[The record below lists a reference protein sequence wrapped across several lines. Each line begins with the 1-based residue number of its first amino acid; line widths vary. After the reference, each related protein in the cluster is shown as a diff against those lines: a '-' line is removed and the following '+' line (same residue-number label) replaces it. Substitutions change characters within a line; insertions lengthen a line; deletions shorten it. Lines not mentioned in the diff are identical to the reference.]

1 MQNFRFALW
10 VVCGSFV
17 MAKGEGGCLM
27 SVSSHQRNVKYKK
40 CRNSRYRSLHWEDRL
55 DCGCFRMIAY
65 FWRCKSTN
73 QSLKINNRKRPIKG
87 IGLNNPLQDC
97 ISTLNKLIMTV
108 WLIVETYAF
117 TWSFVQISSSVWLIF
132 ISTVQETDR
141 GARRKV

>member
-1 MQNFRFALW
+1 
-10 VVCGSFV
+10 
-17 MAKGEGGCLM
+17 
-27 SVSSHQRNVKYKK
+27 
-40 CRNSRYRSLHWEDRL
+40 
-55 DCGCFRMIAY
+55 MIAY